1 MFAASISSLLQAEE
15 VSFLTDSQI
24 LVNYFN
30 GPDLSSPPHWEAK
43 PFTQRFINSV
53 ANKRIPVL
61 KVQRSM
67 NTTAHTLAS
76 QALKHSGTLC
86 TLANNKVAFRQ
97 KKKKPCARHLLLC
110 SLRSMCSKPH
120 RWPRSFL
127 SFGAGRLLGGGA
139 EALHVGAG
147 KTLKESDSSR

>member
-1 MFAASISSLLQAEE
+1 VQIDNITSVIMAEAAAMAFAASISSLLQAEE

-76 QALKHSGTLC
+76 QALRHSGTLC
-86 TLANNKVAFRQ
+86 TLANVNCSNASHESSCPLSMALQCVC
-97 KKKKPCARHLLLC
+97 KKTFSIIAASCC
-110 SLRSMCSKPH
+110 
-120 RWPRSFL
+120 
-127 SFGAGRLLGGGA
+127 
-139 EALHVGAG
+139 
-147 KTLKESDSSR
+147 

>member
-1 MFAASISSLLQAEE
+1 VQIDNITSVIMAEAAAMAFAASISSLLQAEE

-76 QALKHSGTLC
+76 QALRHSGTLYFSKC
-86 TLANNKVAFRQ
+86 K
-97 KKKKPCARHLLLC
+97 LLQC
-110 SLRSMCSKPH
+110 FP
-120 RWPRSFL
+120 
-127 SFGAGRLLGGGA
+127 
-139 EALHVGAG
+139 
-147 KTLKESDSSR
+147 